1 MLETDLYILLGGIA
15 GILMFILLYTDYFHD
30 RYNRNIKWKIA
41 FWVIFAITFLFIALI
56 YIISILAA
64 GSIMTSAKE
73 KYWDKVK

>member
-1 MLETDLYILLGGIA
+1 MLETDLYILLGGVA
-15 GILMFILLYTDYFHD
+15 GTLMSILLYTDFFHD

-41 FWVIFAITFLFIALI
+41 FWVIAVMTFLFIALI

-73 KYWDKVK
+73 KYWDRIK